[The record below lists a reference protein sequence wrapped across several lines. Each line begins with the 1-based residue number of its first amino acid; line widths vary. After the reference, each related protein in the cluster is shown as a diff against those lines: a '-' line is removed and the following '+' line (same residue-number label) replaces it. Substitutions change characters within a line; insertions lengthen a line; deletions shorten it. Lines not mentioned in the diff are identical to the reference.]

1 MARPSRRQGLRLRN
15 PDEPHR
21 QRLPALVRR
30 ALLVVVAMGQAEGEE
45 RGELYRRVRA
55 DAGRRGAPPWR
66 RRRDLR
72 PHPHRHHPRRARHP
86 LHELR
91 RLGGELHRARRARG
105 RPLRDHHLDRSGT
118 PRCPGSP
125 RHGARR
131 MTHILVATDAWHPQV
146 NGVVRTLTMM
156 AEAAKGLGV
165 EVSFL
170 TPQSF
175 RTFAMPSDPDLQ
187 LALPYPA
194 KIAALI
200 EKAQPDSIHIA
211 TEGPIGLLV
220 RRYCRKHRLPFT
232 TSFHTRFP
240 EYVSARSPIPE
251 SWVWRALRWFH
262 RPSQAVM
269 AATPALSAEL
279 RMRGFSNVVLW
290 SRGVDTSL
298 FHPRDVDLC
307 LPQPVFLSVCRIAV
321 EKNLE
326 SFLDL
331 DLPGTKLVVGDGPAR
346 AALERKYPDA
356 VFLGA
361 RHGEELAEIYAA
373 SDIFVFPSK
382 TDTFGLVLLEALASG
397 LPVAAFPVTG
407 PRDVI
412 GAAPVGV
419 LSEDLQAACMDALQI
434 APQSCVAFA
443 AAHTWQASTRVFV
456 EHALDVRDTNVESP
470 VQTSGS
476 DEE

>member
-1 MARPSRRQGLRLRN
+1 
-15 PDEPHR
+15 
-21 QRLPALVRR
+21 
-30 ALLVVVAMGQAEGEE
+30 
-45 RGELYRRVRA
+45 
-55 DAGRRGAPPWR
+55 
-66 RRRDLR
+66 
-72 PHPHRHHPRRARHP
+72 
-86 LHELR
+86 
-91 RLGGELHRARRARG
+91 
-105 RPLRDHHLDRSGT
+105 
-118 PRCPGSP
+118 
-125 RHGARR
+125 

-146 NGVVRTLTMM
+146 NGVVRTLTAM
-156 AEAAKGLGV
+156 AEAAKGFGV

-175 RTFAMPSDPDLQ
+175 RTFAMPSYPDLR

-194 KIAALI
+194 KIAKLI
-200 EKAQPDSIHIA
+200 EAAKPDGIHIA

-220 RRYCRKHRLPFT
+220 RRYCRKRGLPFT

-251 SWVWRALRWFH
+251 AWVWRVLRWFH

-269 AATPALSAEL
+269 AATPALAAEL
-279 RMRGFSNVVLW
+279 RTRGFRNVVLW

-298 FHPRDVDLC
+298 FHPRSADLC
-307 LPQPVFLSVCRIAV
+307 LPMPVFLCVGRVAV

-326 SFLDL
+326 AFLDL
-331 DLPGTKLVVGDGPAR
+331 DLPGTKLIVGDGPAR

-373 SDIFVFPSK
+373 SDIFVFPSR

-412 GAAPVGV
+412 GSAPVGV
-419 LSEDLQAACMDALQI
+419 LDEDLRKACLEALQI
-434 APQSCVAFA
+434 SRQDCVEFA
-443 AAHTWQASTRVFV
+443 AAHTWQASARVFV
-456 EHALDVRDTNVESP
+456 DHALSVRP
-470 VQTSGS
+470 VPPEGEVAEFGAK
-476 DEE
+476 DPHFAA